1 LAGQVGLK
9 DHIALADGVIVGAQA
24 GVMDDLA
31 PNQVYL
37 GSPATP
43 QRDQMQIMAVQ
54 RKLPEMRRELK
65 RLTQRIGRLS
75 EALEEQPADTNQ
87 RKAA

>member
-1 LAGQVGLK
+1 LK

-75 EALEEQPADTNQ
+75 EALEEQSADIDQ

>member
-1 LAGQVGLK
+1 
-9 DHIALADGVIVGAQA
+9 
-24 GVMDDLA
+24 MDDLA